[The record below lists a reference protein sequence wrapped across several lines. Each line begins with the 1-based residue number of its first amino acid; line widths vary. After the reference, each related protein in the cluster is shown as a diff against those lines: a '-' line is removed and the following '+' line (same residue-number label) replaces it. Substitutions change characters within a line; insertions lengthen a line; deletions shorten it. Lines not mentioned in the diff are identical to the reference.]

1 MVVGIIIGLILYCR
15 ICNPVINSKHD
26 GVPDWKNKA
35 TIVFLLIGA
44 FFGLAGTL
52 FDISILNGICV
63 GLSFPLILYE
73 VFDL

>member
-26 GVPDWKNKA
+26 GIPDWKNEA
-35 TIVFLLIGA
+35 TILFLLIGA
-44 FFGLAGTL
+44 LFGLAGAI

-63 GLSFPLILYE
+63 GLSIPIIGLD